1 VAHRTRD
8 APHLRK
14 EQDRGQSVQCA
25 GRDAR
30 HVGRALQSP
39 PVTALESRLQQDD
52 AFRRRAE
59 HWREAVARLREEEA
73 RLALGG
79 GEKAQQRQ
87 RAQGKMTARERVAAL
102 CDPGAPFLELGLWA
116 AHGLYEEHGGA
127 PAAGVVAGIGAIH
140 GRDVLVVAD
149 DATVKAGAKF
159 PLGIKKVLRLQEM
172 ALENRLPIVYLV
184 DSAGVFL
191 PMQDEI
197 FPDREHYGRIFF
209 NNARL
214 SAAGVFQ
221 MAAIMGSCVAGGAY
235 LPIMS
240 DEAHIV
246 EGTGSIFL
254 AGSHLVRAAIGEK
267 IDNEELGGAVVQ
279 CDVSGV
285 VDHRHPDDAA
295 CLAKI
300 RSQFAQLAR
309 GATAPFARREA
320 RLPLYP
326 AEELYGV
333 VPVDRARPYDTYEL
347 LARLLDGSE
356 LDEYKATYGRTL
368 VCGTGWIGGWAVGI
382 VANQR
387 SIVARRT
394 GTGESDKELQIGGV
408 IYSDSADKGARF
420 VELCNQKRLPLLFLQ
435 DVTGFMVGSRAERG
449 GIIKDGAKMVNAVAN
464 STVPKLTLFVGNSFG
479 AGNYAMCGKAYG
491 PRFLYAW
498 PSAAIAVMGGDQAS
512 KTLLGIQLKNRGDDV
527 SEEEKARRLTEIQ
540 ARYAGAMDPRYAAA
554 RLWVDALLDP
564 AETRE
569 VLTRSLAAVAN
580 NPEIPEFKTG
590 VLQT

>member
-1 VAHRTRD
+1 MAI
-8 APHLRK
+8 
-14 EQDRGQSVQCA
+14 
-25 GRDAR
+25 
-30 HVGRALQSP
+30 
-39 PVTALESRLQQDD
+39 LESKLTKNE
-52 AFRRRAE
+52 AFERRAE
-59 HWREAVARLREEEA
+59 HWRGEAARLCAEEEGI
-73 RLALGG
+73 RLGG
-79 GEKAQQRQ
+79 GAKAQEKQ

-102 CDPGAPFLELGLWA
+102 CDPGAPFLELGLWT
-116 AHGLYEEHGGA
+116 AHGFYPEYGGA
-127 PAAGVVAGIGAIH
+127 PAAGVVVGIGAIH
-140 GRDVLVVAD
+140 GRDVVVVAN
-149 DATVKAGAKF
+149 DATVKAGAWF
-159 PLGIKKVLRLQEM
+159 PLTCKKVLRAQEI

-191 PMQDEI
+191 PLQDEI
-197 FPDREHYGRIFF
+197 FPDKEHFGRAFF

-214 SAAGVFQ
+214 SAEGIFQ

-240 DEAHIV
+240 DESHIV

-254 AGSHLVRAAIGEK
+254 AGSHLVQAAIGER
-267 IDNEELGGAVVQ
+267 IDNEELGGALVQ

-285 VDHRHPDDAA
+285 VDHRHPDDAS
-295 CLAKI
+295 CLEKI
-300 RSQFAQLAR
+300 RSQFAQLAS
-309 GATAPFARREA
+309 GETAPFARRA
-320 RLPLYP
+320 PVAPRYP

-333 VPVDRARPYDTYEL
+333 IPVDRARPYDAYEL

-356 LDEYKATYGRTL
+356 LDEFKATYGRTL
-368 VCGTGWIGGWAVGI
+368 VCGTGWIGGHAVGI

-394 GTGESDKELQIGGV
+394 GTREGDKELQIGGV

-420 VELCNQKRLPLLFLQ
+420 VELCNQKKIPLLFLQ

-464 STVPKLTLFVGNSFG
+464 STVPKITLFVGNSYG

-491 PRFLYAW
+491 PRFVYAW

-512 KTLLGIQLKNRGDDV
+512 KTLLSIQLKNRGDDV
-527 SEEEKARRLTEIQ
+527 TEEERKRRLAEIQ
-540 ARYAGAMDPRYAAA
+540 ARYAAAMNPRYAAA
-554 RLWVDALLDP
+554 RLWVDAIVDP
-564 AETRE
+564 AGTRE
-569 VLTRSLAAVAN
+569 VLARSLACAAQ
-580 NPEIPEFKTG
+580 NPHVPAFRTG